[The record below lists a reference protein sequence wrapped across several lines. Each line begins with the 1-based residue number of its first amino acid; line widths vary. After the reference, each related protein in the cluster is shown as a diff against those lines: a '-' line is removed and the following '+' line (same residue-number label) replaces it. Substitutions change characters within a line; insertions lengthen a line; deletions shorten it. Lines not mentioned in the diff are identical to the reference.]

1 MTPAECTT
9 SYVRLILKTMCDV
22 LFKTISAWE
31 STEAAPV
38 AMDTASPW
46 GETDINGTASQQTEG
61 WADFGGFSSAGGE
74 GFANFSTGEEK
85 QESMEEGNGDRKGEP
100 RDFRE
105 FLLTYQ

>member
-1 MTPAECTT
+1 M
-9 SYVRLILKTMCDV
+9 SDV

-31 STEAAPV
+31 STEATPV

-85 QESMEEGNGDRKGEP
+85 QESMEEGNGDRKGEISLP
-100 RDFRE
+100 S
-105 FLLTYQ
+105 